1 MRDCGFL
8 QQFRQTVVFLRQF
21 SVGVCDDVLH
31 RPGEV
36 SGMASY
42 GHVGAMKII
51 HLRGVVSH
59 TAISNELGNRDL
71 RCGNFF
77 TGIGDDIVDQLTY
90 NPL

>member
-1 MRDCGFL
+1 
-8 QQFRQTVVFLRQF
+8 
-21 SVGVCDDVLH
+21 
-31 RPGEV
+31 
-36 SGMASY
+36 MASN

-77 TGIGDDIVDQLTY
+77 TGIGDDIVDQLAY